1 MLADSVKVP
10 NSCLR
15 QSDETTPQPRQRRWR
30 DRFDRQWQTGWAFA
44 LPGLL
49 VLAIVMGFPLVYSA
63 VLSFSSYTLMRP
75 HVLPLVGLDNF
86 ASVLSDPGF
95 WAATWLTVKYS
106 IITVAGEFVLGL
118 GIALMLNR
126 TLKMRPLYFAL
137 LTIPMAMSPVSV
149 ALIWRMLL
157 QPNLGI
163 ANHLLNQAGLPSI
176 DWLGSAET
184 AFWSM
189 AAIDIW
195 QQMSF
200 VVLILAA
207 GLSALP
213 RDPYEAA
220 EIDGAR
226 GWQQFWYITLPML
239 RPVAAITVVIQL
251 INELRTYDLPY
262 VLTKGGPGTST
273 EVLSFFAYRR
283 AFLGLSLNEGSAA
296 AFVLLLIILG
306 MTVVFF
312 ALLERRRA

>member
-1 MLADSVKVP
+1 MLLKLS
-10 NSCLR
+10 NSALIGGK
-15 QSDETTPQPRQRRWR
+15 PRLMA
-30 DRFDRQWQTGWAFA
+30 RFERQWLTGWAFA

-49 VLAIVMGFPLVYSA
+49 VLAIVLGFPVIYAIL
-63 VLSFSSYTLMRP
+63 LSFSSFTLMKP
-75 HVLPLVGLDNF
+75 GLWPMVGLENF
-86 ASVLSDPGF
+86 TSVMSDPAF
-95 WAATWLTVKYS
+95 WSATWLTVKYS
-106 IITVAGEFVLGL
+106 AITVAGEFVLGL

-126 TLKMRPLYFAL
+126 VVKTRPIYFAL

-163 ANHLLNQAGLPSI
+163 VNHLLESWGLSRL
-176 DWLGSAET
+176 DWLGDPDL

-189 AAIDIW
+189 VTIDIW

-207 GLSALP
+207 GLASLP

-220 EIDGAR
+220 EMDGAR
-226 GWQQFWYITLPML
+226 SWQQFWYITLPML
-239 RPVAAITVVIQL
+239 KPVAAITVVIQL

-262 VLTKGGPGTST
+262 VLTRGGPGTAT

-296 AFVLLLIILG
+296 ALILLLIILA
-306 MTVVFF
+306 MTVIFF
-312 ALLERRRA
+312 AMLERRR